1 MKCERDMLNVRV
13 LMMVEH
19 ELKSDRNHQ
28 RCCSSELD
36 NMANG
41 ETRSCITTNKQA
53 EQWRG
58 YWLCT
63 LALGYPLSSISIT
76 IHKSSQG
83 SCCVIIITSLLFIDP
98 TNKIIKQY
106 SIAISVLA
114 LTVDW
119 PKPSEQKALE
129 VNTTNKHTKYIRY
142 PAKKYKNK

>member
-13 LMMVEH
+13 LVMVEH

-28 RCCSSELD
+28 RWCGSELD

-41 ETRSCITTNKQA
+41 ETSEVLHNNKQTSRTVTRLLA
-53 EQWRG
+53 VHTRT
-58 YWLCT
+58 WLSFII
-63 LALGYPLSSISIT
+63 YKY
-76 IHKSSQG
+76 HKSSQG

-98 TNKIIKQY
+98 TNKIITQY

-114 LTVDW
+114 MTVDW

-129 VNTTNKHTKYIRY
+129 VNTTNKHTKNIQY
-142 PAKKYKNK
+142 PAKKII